1 MRIILS
7 SAIRKDQYA
16 MSQYR
21 WVMAAIAGL
30 LMTTSFISLTS
41 FGILSGRMA
50 STFGVSPVVLSVLGI
65 DAFSIGLFA
74 AETWNEA
81 GGVLVATK

>member
-7 SAIRKDQYA
+7 SVVRKDQSA

-41 FGILSGRMA
+41 LSWQESYYITGIIMVAGALIYFIFAKDSTAHTAHERSVSG
-50 STFGVSPVVLSVLGI
+50 T
-65 DAFSIGLFA
+65 A
-74 AETWNEA
+74 AQ
-81 GGVLVATK
+81 